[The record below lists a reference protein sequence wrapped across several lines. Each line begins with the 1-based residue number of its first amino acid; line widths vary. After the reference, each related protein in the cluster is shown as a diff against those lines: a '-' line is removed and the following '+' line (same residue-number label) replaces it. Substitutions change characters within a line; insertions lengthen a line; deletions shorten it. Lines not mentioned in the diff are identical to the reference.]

1 MFNSRAG
8 NNNRYLEKSRLRVLL
23 LNNNST
29 SKKSINPKK
38 ILQRNS
44 PLDSYY
50 TFNEQI
56 SNSGFSSKSKSSY
69 EDYLL
74 KKLNNIRKENR
85 ELNAQIKNVTEK
97 SNNLLK
103 EISNNKTQ
111 YLKIRQEYEKEKEIN
126 KELELKLKNIMQNYE
141 KEKEIN
147 EIKEEQNILL
157 MTLKSKD
164 KIINNLKTT
173 LNLITKDNGEN
184 KKINESI
191 IKEKDNQIKELKNIL
206 EQLSN
211 KFDENK
217 KIIESKN
224 EEKEKLKNQSIS
236 FNDKNQENLSDT
248 NNINIKRKKIELHIQ
263 LEENKIQNINK
274 VNNYYNN
281 QRLLTIS
288 EKADNNS
295 NDSDNYNFTLSSINI
310 HRRIKSSEINNYNN
324 NIENI
329 EYKNYC
335 YSEGNI
341 IKDINKNNEINKSS
355 FYLYSIT
362 KYGELLEFDLMEK
375 NYKKIIKNE
384 IKDWDIFINEYL
396 SFSDGSSFL
405 NSFQGLFILTGKYH
419 KDLYYFSK
427 KYNSISKINEFK
439 YGHKYGSLILEP
451 NSENIIAIGGE
462 TRQVEILNIETGQ
475 IQILPNLLTERINST
490 YSFIDNKLF
499 AFFGKNNNQIEYL
512 DIKNDK
518 QWELF
523 NLKKNV
529 NNLRNKEGLAAI
541 NINSN
546 EILFTGNINNNRM
559 IKFNY
564 NKQIIEYENIY
575 IQSNNKINKYI
586 FDKDKCFNNFVNF
599 EKIGKDGNYLNQFV
613 GIDSIGNIHY
623 LNSDLTYIII
633 NNEYL

>member
-1 MFNSRAG
+1 MFNTSVD
-8 NNNRYLEKSRLRVLL
+8 NHLYLEKNRLRALL

-29 SKKSINPKK
+29 IKKTINQKK
-38 ILQRNS
+38 IFERNS

-50 TFNEQI
+50 TFNKHI
-56 SNSGFSSKSKSSY
+56 SNSNFSSITKSSY
-69 EDYLL
+69 EDYLM
-74 KKLNNIRKENR
+74 KKLNNCRKENR
-85 ELNAQIKNVTEK
+85 QLNTQIKNITVK

-103 EISNNKTQ
+103 DISNNKMQ
-111 YLKIRQEYEKEKEIN
+111 YLKITQEYEKEIEIN
-126 KELELKLKNIMQNYE
+126 KELESKLKKNMINYE
-141 KEKEIN
+141 EEKELN

-164 KIINNLKTT
+164 KIINNLKIT
-173 LNLITKDNGEN
+173 LNLITKDNSEN

-191 IKEKDNQIKELKNIL
+191 INEKDNQIKELKNIL

-217 KIIESKN
+217 KLIESKK
-224 EEKEKLKNQSIS
+224 EEKEKLKNHNIS
-236 FNDKNQENLSDT
+236 YNDKTQENLGDT
-248 NNINIKRKKIELHIQ
+248 NNINIKRKKNELHIQ
-263 LEENKIQNINK
+263 IEEDKFHNINK
-274 VNNYYNN
+274 VNKNYYNN
-281 QRLLTIS
+281 QPLLTIT

-310 HRRIKSSEINNYNN
+310 HRRIKSNEINNDY

-329 EYKNYC
+329 EFQKSC

-341 IKDINKNNEINKSS
+341 IKDINKNNEIKKNS

-362 KYGELLEFDLMEK
+362 KYGELLEFDLIEK
-375 NYKKIIKNE
+375 NYKTIKKNE
-384 IKDWDIFINEYL
+384 IKDWNSFINEYI

-427 KYNSISKINEFK
+427 KYNSISKINEFN

-451 NSENIIAIGGE
+451 NSENIIALGGE
-462 TRQVEILNIETGQ
+462 TKQVEILNIETGQ

-490 YSFIDNKLF
+490 YTFIDNKLF

-512 DIKNDK
+512 DIKNKK

-541 NINSN
+541 NINDN
-546 EILFTGNINNNRM
+546 EILFTGNMNNNRM

-564 NKQIIEYENIY
+564 NKQILEYENIY
-575 IQSNNKINKYI
+575 ILSNNKTNKYI
-586 FDKDKCFNNFVNF
+586 FDKDKYFNNFVNF
-599 EKIGKDGNYLNQFV
+599 DMVGKDGNYLNQFV

-623 LNSDLTYIII
+623 LNNDLTYTII